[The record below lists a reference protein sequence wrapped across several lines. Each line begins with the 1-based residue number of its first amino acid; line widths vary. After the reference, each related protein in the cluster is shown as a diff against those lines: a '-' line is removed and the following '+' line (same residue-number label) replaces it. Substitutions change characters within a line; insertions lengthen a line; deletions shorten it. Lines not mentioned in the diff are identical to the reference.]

1 MDSILAES
9 IQDISKLSEIEN
21 QPARVRIT
29 QRVKEMHKN
38 QIKSKRRA
46 NRSHFETIKG
56 SRNGL
61 GKHDSLITSTFDRS
75 YIKNRLNKM
84 LGESRRIKFNNSYV
98 NNSSVN
104 KSIEFKKV
112 KPLLNQ
118 KKRNSLNISTNSD
131 MYPSSTIIP

>member
-21 QPARVRIT
+21 QPARVRIA

-84 LGESRRIKFNNSYV
+84 LGESRRIKFNNS
-98 NNSSVN
+98 SVN